1 MAGVGDWRLDWLD
14 VVDLIGRTETVL
26 GYPMVDKAHLPSWG
40 SGSVTLLG
48 DAAHPMY
55 PVGANGASQSILDA
69 RVLAEE
75 LVTAGEPGLR
85 AYEKQRRAET
95 AEVVTAN
102 RDIDSV
108 EIAPQAIAEAT
119 ATYRRRTRADQNTR

>member
-1 MAGVGDWRLDWLD
+1 
-14 VVDLIGRTETVL
+14 
-26 GYPMVDKAHLPSWG
+26 
-40 SGSVTLLG
+40 
-48 DAAHPMY
+48 MY

-102 RDIDSV
+102 RDIYSV